1 MIKDLSDI
9 SDGKIYDSNDMARLA
24 CGNCAGCSVCCE
36 DMGASII
43 LDPMDVWRLS
53 IGTGKSFETLL
64 QREIS
69 LGMVEGLLLPHLS
82 MVEETLHCAFLSDEG
97 RCSIHDYRP
106 GLCRTFPLGRIYEE
120 RSVRYFLQKDGCK
133 KQNRSKIKIEKWLD
147 VPQNE
152 AYEKYLVQWHDFRKR
167 AGEYGKKAG
176 EEETKALNM
185 LIFGLLYQKPYE
197 EEAFYQ
203 QFSGR
208 LKQIPL

>member
-1 MIKDLSDI
+1 MAVCDVCAMESKMIKDLSDI

-24 CGNCAGCSVCCE
+24 CGNCG
-36 DMGASII
+36 G
-43 LDPMDVWRLS
+43 
-53 IGTGKSFETLL
+53 
-64 QREIS
+64 
-69 LGMVEGLLLPHLS
+69 
-82 MVEETLHCAFLSDEG
+82 
-97 RCSIHDYRP
+97 CSIHDYRP
-106 GLCRTFPLGRIYEE
+106 GLCRTFPLGRIYGEKT
-120 RSVRYFLQKDGCK
+120 VRYFMQKDGCK

-147 VPQNE
+147 TPQNG
-152 AYEKYLVQWHDFRKR
+152 AYEKYLAQWHDFRKR